1 MEIVGLADW
10 PNWSIDQSYTTLER
24 GGRTARGSS
33 KLALVAILVDF

>member
-1 MEIVGLADW
+1 MDIGGLGDW

-24 GGRTARGSS
+24 RSRTARGSS